1 MDEVKT
7 SDHPY
12 RLCLGGSNVRPSY
25 YYNNVYLYKFI
36 ILGGYPN
43 GYGNAPWLPGGESRK
58 DCAIVPGLDSALCFA
73 FRSDNTG
80 PPKSFS
86 VISFFAL
93 CFTLVLLIW
102 DIQSNLS

>member
-1 MDEVKT
+1 M
-7 SDHPY
+7 SDQVTIIIM
-12 RLCLGGSNVRPSY
+12 CI
-25 YYNNVYLYKFI
+25 YLKFI

-80 PPKSFS
+80 PPTTFS
-86 VISFFAL
+86 VISLF
-93 CFTLVLLIW
+93 CSLLYPCPA
-102 DIQSNLS
+102 DLGYNLL